1 MGYLRINKI
10 IYSGKNYYFE
20 SEDFDKNIVLIE
32 GDNGTGKSTLCNLI
46 YFALGGEVKVFRKRN
61 DQRHTQITSDT
72 DNYVDLFVTISDQNY
87 VFKRYI
93 GDNDITVSPYK
104 IKITQTIDSETE
116 PPIENKE
123 IQFLGDGTKIL
134 PVNRQSAP
142 FIFSDWILEKLGIS
156 VVELYHGYS
165 TFKINFTD
173 LMRLMYH
180 DQQPDPESIY
190 KKIDD
195 KSALVSDSEMLKNA
209 IFELLIGKSYS
220 DYYDSIV
227 KEKKLL
233 KKKTLAKGMVD
244 EYKLLAD
251 QMRKDDELKNI
262 SFLKAEIEK
271 NEVQLDKLHEAR
283 LVFKNNRS
291 ISGSV
296 DPDIGTYK
304 SAIIE
309 NELLLSQ
316 KNEGQ
321 ISTLNERYK
330 IANLLTE
337 TRSEIQKIEK
347 IIFTHDQLN
356 LFTADTCPYCLGK
369 VEREDNHCV
378 CGSPIEEDQY
388 ERFFYTSQEYKEILK
403 SKVKTLETIKL
414 AYEAYNQDIN
424 DIKADISKTEGV
436 IQVNRAKLETTLNK
450 IDEPVDVES
459 LNDIDDKIIEVRK
472 NISDLVQLSDME
484 EKLQKLQN
492 EYDIA
497 RDEAKDAELARKELG
512 IQAKRDVTSKVHTF
526 SQKYNELM
534 VDTLPDC
541 RSARIRLENYLPLIN
556 DGEYKEASSRVSIRL
571 MYYITMMHLAMD
583 DSEITFP
590 KFLLVDTPETAG
602 IELDNLIN
610 CISKFED
617 LDSYDSNYQVI
628 ISTGLN
634 KYPESLKENRVLYMP
649 ERRKE
654 YMLLKEKEI

>member
-46 YFALGGEVKVFRKRN
+46 YFALGGEVKVFRKSN

-72 DNYVDLFVTISDQNY
+72 DNYVDLLVTISDQNY
-87 VFKRYI
+87 VFRRYI
-93 GDNDITVSPYK
+93 GDNDITVIPYE
-104 IKITQTIDSETE
+104 IKITQIVDSETE
-116 PPIENKE
+116 HTVETKE
-123 IQFLGDGTKIL
+123 IQFLGDSTEIL
-134 PVNRQSAP
+134 PVNRQSDP

-156 VVELYHGYS
+156 VVEFYHGYS

-180 DQQPDPESIY
+180 DQQPDPENIY

-233 KKKTLAKGMVD
+233 KKKALAKGLVE

-251 QMRKDDELKNI
+251 QMRKNDELKNI

-271 NEVQLDKLHEAR
+271 NEVQLDKLHGAR
-283 LVFKNNRS
+283 LIFKNNRS
-291 ISGSV
+291 VSGSL
-296 DPDIGTYK
+296 DPDIETYK
-304 SAIIE
+304 STIIE
-309 NELLLSQ
+309 NALLLSQ
-316 KNEGQ
+316 KREHQ
-321 ISTLNERYK
+321 INTFDERYK
-330 IANLLTE
+330 IASLLTE
-337 TRSEIQKIEK
+337 TRSEIHKIEK
-347 IIFTHDQLN
+347 IIFTHDKLN
-356 LFTADTCPYCLGK
+356 LFTADTCPYCLSK

-414 AYEAYNQDIN
+414 AYDAYNQDIN
-424 DIKADISKTEGV
+424 DIKASVSEIEGV
-436 IQVNRAKLETTLNK
+436 IQVNRTKLEAALNK
-450 IDEPVDVES
+450 IDESIDVES
-459 LNDIDDKIIEVRK
+459 LNDIDDRIIEVRK
-472 NISDLVQLSDME
+472 NISDLVQLSEME
-484 EKLQKLQN
+484 EKLQKLQD
-492 EYDIA
+492 EYDTA

-571 MYYITMMHLAMD
+571 MYYITMMHLSLD

-590 KFLLVDTPETAG
+590 RFLLVDTPETAG

-617 LDSYDSNYQVI
+617 LDSYYSNYQVI

-649 ERRKE
+649 ERKKD

>member
-1 MGYLRINKI
+1 MRINKI

-46 YFALGGEVKVFRKRN
+46 YFALGGEVKVFRKSN

-72 DNYVDLFVTISDQNY
+72 DNYVDLLVTISDQNY
-87 VFKRYI
+87 VFRRYI
-93 GDNDITVSPYK
+93 GDNDITVIPYE
-104 IKITQTIDSETE
+104 IKITQIVDSETE
-116 PPIENKE
+116 HTVETKE
-123 IQFLGDGTKIL
+123 IQFLGDSTEIL
-134 PVNRQSAP
+134 PVNRQSDP

-156 VVELYHGYS
+156 VVEFYHGYS

-180 DQQPDPESIY
+180 DQQPDPENIY

-233 KKKTLAKGMVD
+233 KKKALAKGLVE

-251 QMRKDDELKNI
+251 QMRKNDELKNI

-271 NEVQLDKLHEAR
+271 NEVQLDKLHGAR
-283 LVFKNNRS
+283 LIFKNNRS
-291 ISGSV
+291 VSGSL
-296 DPDIGTYK
+296 DPDIETYK
-304 SAIIE
+304 STIIE
-309 NELLLSQ
+309 NALLLSQ
-316 KNEGQ
+316 KREHQ
-321 ISTLNERYK
+321 INTFDERYK
-330 IANLLTE
+330 IASLLTE
-337 TRSEIQKIEK
+337 TRSEIHKIEK
-347 IIFTHDQLN
+347 IIFTHDKLN
-356 LFTADTCPYCLGK
+356 LFTADTCPYCLSK

-414 AYEAYNQDIN
+414 AYDAYNQDIN
-424 DIKADISKTEGV
+424 DIKASVSEIEGV
-436 IQVNRAKLETTLNK
+436 IQVNRTKLEAALNK
-450 IDEPVDVES
+450 IDESIDVES
-459 LNDIDDKIIEVRK
+459 LNDIDDRIIEVRK
-472 NISDLVQLSDME
+472 NISDLVQLSEME
-484 EKLQKLQN
+484 EKLQKLQD
-492 EYDIA
+492 EYDTA

-571 MYYITMMHLAMD
+571 MYYITMMHLSLD

-590 KFLLVDTPETAG
+590 RFLLVDTPETAG

-617 LDSYDSNYQVI
+617 LDSYYSNYQVI

-649 ERRKE
+649 ERKKD

>member
-1 MGYLRINKI
+1 MGYLRINKV

-46 YFALGGEVKVFRKRN
+46 YFALGGEVKVFRKSN

-72 DNYVDLFVTISDQNY
+72 DNYVDLLITISDQNY
-87 VFKRYI
+87 VFRRYI
-93 GDNDITVSPYK
+93 GDNDITVIPYE
-104 IKITQTIDSETE
+104 IKITQLVDSETE
-116 PPIENKE
+116 HTVETKE
-123 IQFLGDGTKIL
+123 FQFLGDSTEIL
-134 PVNRQSAP
+134 PVNRQSDP

-156 VVELYHGYS
+156 VVEFYHGYS

-180 DQQPDPESIY
+180 DQQPDPENIY
-190 KKIDD
+190 KRIDD

-209 IFELLIGKSYS
+209 IFELLIGKTYS

-233 KKKTLAKGMVD
+233 KKKALAKGLVD

-262 SFLKAEIEK
+262 SFLKTEIQK

-291 ISGSV
+291 VSGSV
-296 DPDIGTYK
+296 DPDIETYK
-304 SAIIE
+304 STIIE
-309 NELLLSQ
+309 NALLLSQ
-316 KNEGQ
+316 KREHQ
-321 ISTLNERYK
+321 INTFDERYK
-330 IANLLTE
+330 IASLLTE

-347 IIFTHDQLN
+347 IIFTHDKLN
-356 LFTADTCPYCLGK
+356 LFTADTCPYCLSK

-403 SKVKTLETIKL
+403 SKIKTLETIKL
-414 AYEAYNQDIN
+414 AYEAYNQDIS
-424 DIKADISKTEGV
+424 DIKVSVAEIEGV
-436 IQVNRAKLETTLNK
+436 IQVNRTKLEAALNK
-450 IDEPVDVES
+450 IDESIDVES

-472 NISDLVQLSDME
+472 NISDLVQLSEME
-484 EKLQKLQN
+484 EKLQKLQD
-492 EYDIA
+492 EYDTT
-497 RDEAKDAELARKELG
+497 RDEAKDAELARKELE
-512 IQAKRDVTSKVHTF
+512 IQAKRDVASKVHTF

-571 MYYITMMHLAMD
+571 MYYITMMHLALA

-590 KFLLVDTPETAG
+590 RFLLVDTPETAG

-617 LDSYDSNYQVI
+617 LESYHSNYQVI

-634 KYPESLKENRVLYMP
+634 KYPESFKKNRVLYMP
-649 ERRKE
+649 EKRKE